1 MKKYDWNHFL
11 FIINRFFR
19 KDYHILV
26 QLKTLFKQSSYTSII
41 CTGIDGDSKE
51 LRRFVA
57 AKAMK
62 MKRHL
67 VDMSSVSQEIH

>member
-1 MKKYDWNHFL
+1 M
-11 FIINRFFR
+11 
-19 KDYHILV
+19 V

-67 VDMSSVSQEIH
+67 VDMSSAVKRFIDVGKSIS